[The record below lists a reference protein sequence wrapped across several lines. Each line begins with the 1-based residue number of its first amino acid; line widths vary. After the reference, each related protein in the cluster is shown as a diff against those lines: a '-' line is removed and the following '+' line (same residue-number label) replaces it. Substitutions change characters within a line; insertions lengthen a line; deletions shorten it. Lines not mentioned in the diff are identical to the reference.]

1 MIGVATGIDRYK
13 ELNQTQCE
21 VLFRPATFEVAV
33 NETER
38 SISVKLKDSGA
49 TDIDPTGQLQF
60 VVMNSVNF
68 LARMSP
74 SLYVSV
80 LGDCL
85 ERNLNASKKQSP
97 NSTTEEAVNSS
108 VAESFTAIIDDILV
122 AYGASQLI
130 AFDKNTT
137 PATNQVPAIRIGQ
150 PIYIYLIAAL
160 HFSIISLWL
169 FEAVRTRGWNHLS
182 KFDHLDIKRV
192 IVASS
197 AGGHQLAQTVRKN
210 HQDRHSRWV
219 GDKSD
224 PIVGEM
230 EIQLNRE
237 RPDISDQT
245 HEGNADSGED
255 RDHCLMAIVQKTSQ
269 S

>member
-1 MIGVATGIDRYK
+1 MKNISSEFGLKYHSSPTAGFKFYRARGCLPNMYSAILNGEASEEAYPTFSFYTNEKINLATWIAHHTDSSNMIGVATGIDRYK

-60 VVMNSVNF
+60 VIMNSVNF

-97 NSTTEEAVNSS
+97 NSTTEKAVNSS

-130 AFDKNTT
+130 AFDKNTA

-169 FEAVRTRGWNHLS
+169 FETVRTRG
-182 KFDHLDIKRV
+182 
-192 IVASS
+192 
-197 AGGHQLAQTVRKN
+197 
-210 HQDRHSRWV
+210 
-219 GDKSD
+219 
-224 PIVGEM
+224 
-230 EIQLNRE
+230 
-237 RPDISDQT
+237 
-245 HEGNADSGED
+245 
-255 RDHCLMAIVQKTSQ
+255 
-269 S
+269 